1 MISPKSSGR
10 SSKGNKNMKSLEGKV
25 AMVTGAGSKRGMGR
39 AVAVRLARE
48 GADVIVLDK
57 YAAPKSIWPGDEGWG
72 GLEDVVKEVEARG
85 KKALAVVADVSKS
98 KEVDEAVAKAIKKFA
113 KIDILVHCGGI
124 RGAMTTPVTELSEEE
139 WRNIIDI
146 NLTGSFLIAKAV
158 ARTMV
163 PDGQGKKIVLIGS
176 KAATEGYAGSS
187 GYCAS
192 KHGVLGLGR
201 TLAAEL
207 AQYKINVNIINPGGF
222 ETNLRDSEII
232 KRAKDQGIS
241 LAEAVEQESKKMG
254 PGPRIPLGR
263 LGKPEEIADL
273 VFFLVSDQSAYITG
287 KAIDIDGGG

>member
-1 MISPKSSGR
+1 
-10 SSKGNKNMKSLEGKV
+10 MKALEGKV
-25 AMVTGAGSKRGMGR
+25 AMVTGAASKRGMGR

-48 GADVIVLDK
+48 GANVVVLDK
-57 YAAPKSIWPGDEGWG
+57 YTAPKSIWQGDEGWG
-72 GLEDVVKEVEARG
+72 GLEEVVREVEAAGR
-85 KKALAVVADVSKS
+85 KAMAVVADVASGKDV
-98 KEVDEAVAKAIKKFA
+98 EEAVGKAIKKFG

-124 RGAMTTPVTELSEEE
+124 RGAMTTPITELSEEE
-139 WRNIIDI
+139 WRAIIDI
-146 NLTGSFLIAKAV
+146 NLTGSFLISKAV
-158 ARTMV
+158 ARTMI
-163 PDGQGKKIVLIGS
+163 PNGEGKKIVLIGS

-222 ETNLRDSEII
+222 ETNLRDQEVI
-232 KRAKDQGIS
+232 KRAKAQGIT

-254 PGPRIPLGR
+254 PGPKIPLGR

-273 VFFLVSDQSAYITG
+273 VFFLVSEQSAYITG